1 MMVDPSSPSLAI
13 DSNSNLIKTKYS
25 MKRIILTSL
34 AALALLATP
43 QARAW
48 TYTDGDLLLVFRA
61 SGHKDIEFDLGSI
74 TSLLNKTNGYATAI
88 TGWET
93 GLVTTEFGT
102 DLTGVKVVLLAT
114 GGATNWLSSAE
125 PNTTAYNVSSQESD
139 ILHGVISA
147 VGTKPLYPIN
157 IPVAGANAYAI
168 DPGGQYA
175 ASSYDNVVK
184 GGGNASGI
192 PKLGG
197 NAPFTVEQAI
207 PGLLD
212 FWQVEPTAIYP
223 NSPPDKLIG
232 TFTITSDGVLTF
244 VAGPRAAVITT
255 MTRTDNV
262 SAVQFTTTV
271 GNQYALSFTNALG
284 GPVSNWPVDNG
295 IVIGN
300 GKLNTINRTNV
311 DDTEFYRVNTQ

>member
-1 MMVDPSSPSLAI
+1 
-13 DSNSNLIKTKYS
+13 
-25 MKRIILTSL
+25 MKKFILTSL
-34 AALALLATP
+34 AALVLLATP

-48 TYTDGDLLLVFRA
+48 TYNDGDLLLVFRA
-61 SGHKDIEFDLGSI
+61 SGHKDIEFDLGSV
-74 TSLLNKTNGYATAI
+74 TNLLANTNGYTTAV
-88 TGWET
+88 TGWDT
-93 GLVTTEFGT
+93 SLVTGEFGT
-102 DLTGVKVVLLAT
+102 DLTGVKTVLLAT
-114 GGATNWLSSAE
+114 GGSTNWLSSAE
-125 PNTTAYNVSSQESD
+125 PNTTAYNVSSQAAD

-147 VGTKPLYPIN
+147 VGTKPLYPIS

-197 NAPFTVEQAI
+197 NAPFTVEQTI
-207 PGLLD
+207 PGFLD
-212 FWQVEPTAIYP
+212 FWQVQSTTIYP

-232 TFTITSDGVLTF
+232 TFTIDTNGVLTF
-244 VAGPRAAVITT
+244 IAGPRPGVITAV
-255 MTRTDNV
+255 TRTGNV

-284 GPVSNWPVDNG
+284 GPVSTWPVDGGN
-295 IVIGN
+295 VVGN
-300 GKLNTINRTNV
+300 GKLNTINRTNT
-311 DDTEFYRVNTQ
+311 DNAEFYRVNTQ